1 MADGVQDTADA
12 SAQVA
17 MVQQPHKQNGQTN
30 TYDRKDQIE
39 ILKGKVTVD
48 MYQLFLPEMN
58 KPFQQGRGNT
68 RSHPDHHGDEQQEI
82 SFADMPGSPDQKA
95 FQPLVC
101 LHAAKLAYALQLY
114 ICAMKAIIP
123 VAGVGMRLRPHT
135 YSQPK
140 PLIPVA
146 GKPIL
151 GFIIDRLKQAGFKE
165 FIFVIGYLGEKIES
179 FVKEEYPDITS
190 HFILQHT
197 REGLGHAIWLCR
209 DLVQED
215 EGVFIAL
222 GDTIFEA
229 DLEAVMQEPVSA
241 LGLKKVDDPRDFG
254 VAEVDVEGMI
264 TRLVEKPTIPKSNLA
279 LVGLYKIREAKSL
292 FEALETN
299 INNSYKTQGE
309 FHLTDALML
318 LIKTGV
324 KFRGFKVQNWYD
336 CGKKEI
342 LLETNA
348 ILMKKMGTTKHDQF
362 AYDNTII
369 IDPVSIAHGCQISN
383 SIVGPNVTLGEGAVV
398 NYSIIR
404 DSIIGNYSNI
414 DDVVLHHSVIGSD
427 ATIKGLSQS
436 LSIGDNN
443 EIDLSQSIS

>member
-1 MADGVQDTADA
+1 
-12 SAQVA
+12 

-179 FVKEEYPDITS
+179 FVKEEYLTS
-190 HFILQHT
+190 PPISSSSIPAKDWAMPSGYA
-197 REGLGHAIWLCR
+197 EIWCR
-209 DLVQED
+209 KMK
-215 EGVFIAL
+215 VFIAL
-222 GDTIFEA
+222 GDTI
-229 DLEAVMQEPVSA
+229 LKLIWKLSCRNRSQRS
-241 LGLKKVDDPRDFG
+241 GLRKW
-254 VAEVDVEGMI
+254 MI
-264 TRLVEKPTIPKSNLA
+264 HVISEWPKS
-279 LVGLYKIREAKSL
+279 
-292 FEALETN
+292 
-299 INNSYKTQGE
+299 
-309 FHLTDALML
+309 MW
-318 LIKTGV
+318 
-324 KFRGFKVQNWYD
+324 KV
-336 CGKKEI
+336 
-342 LLETNA
+342 
-348 ILMKKMGTTKHDQF
+348 
-362 AYDNTII
+362 
-369 IDPVSIAHGCQISN
+369 
-383 SIVGPNVTLGEGAVV
+383 
-398 NYSIIR
+398 
-404 DSIIGNYSNI
+404 
-414 DDVVLHHSVIGSD
+414 
-427 ATIKGLSQS
+427 
-436 LSIGDNN
+436 
-443 EIDLSQSIS
+443 